1 MYWKRTTDATTEPIT
16 TAQAKAHL
24 NIVDFTDDDTYID
37 ILVAAARQKVE
48 ADTGRVFFNQ
58 TWKLY
63 LDSFPD
69 GVIRLP
75 NAPLSSVASIKYYDV
90 DNAQQTWTD
99 TYYQSDTSHEPGR
112 VQLGY
117 GYSYPTTY
125 SRLSAIE
132 IEYVIGYGADI
143 DTATTIP
150 KMMFHAMYL
159 LIGSWYEHREE
170 VITGTIVS
178 DLPDSVGYK
187 ALINNLKVGW
197 EY

>member
-24 NIVDFTDDDTYID
+24 NIVDFSDDDTYID

-48 ADTGRVFFNQ
+48 SDTGRVFFDQ

-63 LDSFPD
+63 LDEFPD
-69 GVIRLP
+69 GLIRLP
-75 NAPLSSVASIKYYDV
+75 NAPLSSVTSIKYYDV
-90 DNAQQTWTD
+90 DNSQQTWSSD
-99 TYYQSDTSHEPGR
+99 YYQADTSHEPGR
-112 VQLGY
+112 VQLVY

-125 SRLSAIE
+125 NRLAAIE
-132 IEYVIGYGADI
+132 IEYVIGYGAAI
-143 DTATTIP
+143 AQATTIP
-150 KMMFHAMYL
+150 KLMFHAAYL
-159 LIGSWYEHREE
+159 LIGTWYENREE

-178 DLPDSVGYK
+178 SLPEAVGYR
-187 ALINNLKVGW
+187 NLVNLMKVGW